1 MEAKLLQRII
11 FVVLAMIGQAWV
23 MRTTVLGGCGA
34 WPAAGQACSGYLVE
48 HDRFR
53 LLVDPG
59 YATLPRLLEVVQAEQ
74 VDAVLVSH
82 GHPDHCAD
90 LHPLLRARTLRDDPA
105 PPLPVHTV
113 PDAVTKV
120 LALDRPGLLDD
131 AYRLH
136 EFAPGDRFTIGPFD
150 IATWL
155 LPHFV
160 PNAGLRLAA
169 SGRTLAYTGDTG
181 PITEVLDLARDSD
194 LFLAEATFPDKVPA
208 DSARFLSSAGQ
219 AGENAARAN
228 VGHLLLTHLLPGSDP
243 SIALDAAR
251 RAYEGKATVAQS
263 GTTVDLDDGL
273 SDATVE

>member
-1 MEAKLLQRII
+1 M
-11 FVVLAMIGQAWV
+11 FGQAWV

-48 HDRFR
+48 HDGFR

-59 YATLPRLLEVVQAEQ
+59 YATLLRLLEVAMAEQ

-90 LHPLLRARTLRDDPA
+90 LHPLLRARVLRDDPA
-105 PPLPVHTV
+105 PPLPIHTV

-120 LALDRPGLLDD
+120 LALDRPGMLDD

-136 EFAPGDRFTIGPFD
+136 EFAPGDRLSIGPFD

-160 PNAGLRLAA
+160 LNAGMRLAA
-169 SGRTLAYTGDTG
+169 GGRTLAYTGDTG
-181 PITEVLDLARDSD
+181 PSPNVVDLARDVD
-194 LFLAEATFPDKVPA
+194 LFLAEATFPDEVPA

-228 VGHLLLTHLLPGSDP
+228 LGHLLLTHLLPGSDP
-243 SIALDAAR
+243 SIALDAAL
-251 RAYEGKATVAQS
+251 RAYGGSATVGQP
-263 GTTVDLDDGL
+263 GTTIDLDD
-273 SDATVE
+273 A